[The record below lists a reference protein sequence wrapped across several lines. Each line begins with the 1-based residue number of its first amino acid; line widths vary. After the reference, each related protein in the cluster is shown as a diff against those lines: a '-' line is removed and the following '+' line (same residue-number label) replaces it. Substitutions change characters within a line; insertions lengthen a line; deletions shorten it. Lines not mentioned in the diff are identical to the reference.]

1 MLNKK
6 ANEDYCRAH
15 RQKKG
20 DLYKVNDAERKKA
33 ERERGKYL
41 VPKKI
46 KDRSCPYQG
55 IKKKKKK
62 RFKKGFKKDF
72 RAIIGQHCNVNLKNS
87 TNHVFI
93 IFNKT
98 NFEQKCLQD

>member
-15 RQKKG
+15 RQKKC

-62 RFKKGFKKDF
+62 DLKKVLKK
-72 RAIIGQHCNVNLKNS
+72 IS
-87 TNHVFI
+87 
-93 IFNKT
+93 
-98 NFEQKCLQD
+98 EQL